1 MGYIIR
7 RLHRLKKE
15 AKYRV
20 IKQQAGEEDEVKA
33 KRTSLKKALY
43 QRAILTTIDQ
53 VGPHIRRDGPKEYL
67 KKIQDPKFKERRPN
81 KNRPHDVDRIVP
93 PPHEAAK
100 ADYEED
106 ETPNSGGASGSGSKP
121 DSGRS
126 LLRPKAMLKKP
137 SSEDKPD
144 DKEEKKL
151 ERKIHDG
158 YYNPSEETINNIIE
172 ALKDARTVNKGTSAQ
187 TEIDLLRKR
196 ARLSSDE
203 MRWLRLSAMNQVNAI
218 KGDGEMPNKHQ
229 LARYEA
235 WIIRLV
241 ANDQNIPSKV
251 LELEKLQDEL
261 D

>member
-20 IKQQAGEEDEVKA
+20 IKQHAGEEDEVKA

-53 VGPHIRRDGPKEYL
+53 VAPHIRRDGPKEYF
-67 KKIQDPKFKERRPN
+67 KKIQDPKYKERRPN
-81 KNRPHDVDRIVP
+81 KSRPHDVDRIVP

-100 ADYEED
+100 ADYEEE

-121 DSGRS
+121 DSGKS

-137 SSEDKPD
+137 D
-144 DKEEKKL
+144 DKEEKKSDRPL
-151 ERKIHDG
+151 NDG
-158 YYNPSEETINNIIE
+158 YYNPTEEAINNIIE
-172 ALKDARTVNKGTSAQ
+172 DLKGARTVNKGTSAE
-187 TEIDLLRKR
+187 TEIELLKKR

-203 MRWLRLSAMNQVNAI
+203 MRWLRLSAMNQINAL
-218 KGDGEMPNKHQ
+218 KGDGNQPNKRQ

-241 ANDQNIPSKV
+241 ANNQTIPSKV
-251 LELEKLQDEL
+251 LELEKLQDEE